1 MLRSVLLLLPSPAS
15 LSTSKYRILRLRYVS
30 AHGFLQATAN
40 MLCVLD
46 SPVYP
51 YSLEKI
57 YPAVVAED
65 VLQGRSSGISV
76 GVALQYPVFAICK
89 LHVRYSKHC
98 ILTYYQ
104 IPQSRVPRPPR
115 RRSRMPK
122 HSARRNI
129 PSSISVRS
137 TVDPEFG
144 CSQTKLVG

>member
-1 MLRSVLLLLPSPAS
+1 MLRAVLLLLPSPAS

-51 YSLEKI
+51 YSLDKI

-65 VLQGRSSGISV
+65 VFQGRSSGISV

-89 LHVRYSKHC
+89 LRAHC
-98 ILTYYQ
+98 SECCVLIY
-104 IPQSRVPRPPR
+104 
-115 RRSRMPK
+115 
-122 HSARRNI
+122 
-129 PSSISVRS
+129 
-137 TVDPEFG
+137 D
-144 CSQTKLVG
+144 